1 MGMGNQLT
9 GEINI
14 IEAFVATDWERVA
27 AQRTYTRSG
36 CLHTLSF
43 LAVVAQLGTAIF
55 RCREQI
61 RVALNPK
68 NLPIELDAR
77 CAMRDVEDQLPPVE
91 YAGAGL
97 LQTVGNLVHEVIN
110 PPTSMGI
117 SFVPLFLFPQ
127 FLLPLEPFHNRRCRH
142 LPPWS
147 LQNYTKSV

>member
-1 MGMGNQLT
+1 M
-9 GEINI
+9 
-14 IEAFVATDWERVA
+14 
-27 AQRTYTRSG
+27 
-36 CLHTLSF
+36 C
-43 LAVVAQLGTAIF
+43 
-55 RCREQI
+55 
-61 RVALNPK
+61 
-68 NLPIELDAR
+68 
-77 CAMRDVEDQLPPVE
+77 DVEDQLPPVE